1 MKIEIPDKISE
12 SAGLNEKEMTEFIAV
27 SLYKAKRIN
36 GVQGGKVLGV
46 SEMELH
52 GLLEKYNEY
61 INYGVKEYL
70 EDNDNLK
77 DF

>member
-1 MKIEIPDKISE
+1 MKIEVLDEIAE
-12 SAGLNEKEMTEFIAV
+12 SAGLSQSEMIEFLAI

-36 GVQGGKVLGV
+36 GVQGGKVLGT
-46 SEMELH
+46 SEIEFH

-61 INYGVKEYL
+61 VNYDVNEYL
-70 EDNDNLK
+70 EDSDNLK

>member
-1 MKIEIPDKISE
+1 MKIEVPDEIAE
-12 SAGLNEKEMTEFIAV
+12 SAGLPESEMLEFLAV

-36 GVQGGKVLGV
+36 GVQGGKILGT
-46 SEMELH
+46 SEVEFH

-61 INYGVKEYL
+61 VNYGVDEYL
-70 EDNDNLK
+70 EDSDNLK